1 MNIRTNI
8 ISIVSVIVVLIL
20 WEVMV
25 NVGIVDGRFF
35 PGPSSI
41 FNAFIGLLS
50 TGELLEHFWISLSR
64 LGIGYLLG
72 AIPALIIGMIM
83 GLSTYFRAVLYPIVA
98 ATYPIP
104 KSAVLPLIILIFGLG
119 EMSKIVAVAIGVFYI
134 VLLNSMAGVLNL
146 EQKYLDV
153 GRNFKA
159 SKFNVF
165 FTIALPGASPQIFT
179 GLKLSMGIGLILIVM
194 AEMLGANSGIGYK
207 IWDSWQVLSIDKMY
221 VYLAVISVMGF
232 VSMGMIDLIERKV
245 IPWKTFK

>member
-104 KSAVLPLIILIFGLG
+104 KSAVSPLIILIFGLG

-159 SKFNVF
+159 SRFNVF

>member
-159 SKFNVF
+159 SRFNVF

-207 IWDSWQVLSIDKMY
+207 IWDSWQVLSIDKIY

>member
-83 GLSTYFRAVLYPIVA
+83 GLSTYVRAVLYPIVA

>member
-8 ISIVSVIVVLIL
+8 ISIVSVIFVLIL

-159 SKFNVF
+159 SRFNVF